1 MICPTI
7 PLLAASVGLYQLTDL
22 GSVTFPHSLANDINA
37 NGLIVGQ
44 ALQEAP
50 GLESRA
56 VVWSEGVP
64 TDMGTL
70 GGTQSTALRVNDA
83 NQVVGWSYVNADAYY
98 RGFIWS
104 DGAVTELGTLGGASS
119 GASGINQTG
128 EVVGWSFLSDEWTT
142 HGFVWRGGPLEDLG
156 RLSTD
161 YRNTMAFDLNDSG
174 RVVGYAYKLMPQY
187 ASKAVLWDDGAIAE
201 LDDLGG
207 TQALA
212 YSVNTAG
219 TIVGWSN
226 LPGDDSAHAT
236 LWTDGEGVVDLG
248 VLGGNYT
255 NSSAVAIAAN
265 GTVVGASSDP
275 DVAEDSRA
283 VIWVDREIED
293 LNELVSNGEGWLL
306 TAAYG
311 VAENGA
317 IVGLA
322 TTAGDL
328 VHAVLLTPPCDLSLD
343 LFGQPETVSRGGS
356 FGFTAK
362 AMNSCEAAL
371 EFDEAVIVITANW
384 GDLTRILYSGA
395 PLSVAPGSSL
405 SAPIFLSVP
414 PIAPLGTYDV
424 EITIARDGVD
434 IVSDAFTIEVTE

>member
-22 GSVTFPHSLANDINA
+22 GSITFPHSLANDINA

-226 LPGDDSAHAT
+226 LPGDESAHAT
-236 LWTDGEGVVDLG
+236 LWTDVEGVVDLG

-275 DVAEDSRA
+275 DVVEDSRA

-293 LNELVSNGEGWLL
+293 LNELVSNGEDWLL
-306 TAAYG
+306 TAAYA

-322 TTAGDL
+322 ATAGDL
-328 VHAVLLTPPCDLSLD
+328 LHAVLLTPETSVVGDGPPVAPAAAHARILPNHPNPFNPRTTIPIELDEEARVRLAVYDL
-343 LFGQPETVSRGGS
+343 RGGLIRVLVDERLPAGRHS
-356 FGFTAK
+356 VRWDGRGDAGQGV
-362 AMNSCEAAL
+362 AA
-371 EFDEAVIVITANW
+371 
-384 GDLTRILYSGA
+384 
-395 PLSVAPGSSL
+395 GSYVVRL
-405 SAPIFLSVP
+405 SAR
-414 PIAPLGTYDV
+414 GDETKRW
-424 EITIARDGVD
+424 ITMIK
-434 IVSDAFTIEVTE
+434 